1 MAGSSASRYFEIP
14 KYFVFSQKGI
24 FTGSASERDFNYKIV
39 PNCPKEGDKTLRAY
53 IWSGDNCIDKSE
65 NVDMKEFPLSE
76 EGHDEMLKWLEE
88 QYLSRDEVMTRI
100 EKQQA
105 LAHHI
110 TETYFSLEEYLEK
123 R

>member
-1 MAGSSASRYFEIP
+1 MAGSSASQYFEIP

-76 EGHDEMLKWLEE
+76 EGHGEMLKWLEE